1 MLRISHK
8 QVSYWLFLLLFTIA
22 SGARAESLQDEV
34 LRLEATIKTLTVQNA
49 ELIKE
54 NENLRKQ
61 MSQAISAKRE
71 GKKVVVGCDIESIS
85 KKVTFTSN
93 QYRAMQTLENW
104 LKSEG
109 ANCTDQQLRQI
120 SADLNTWLR
129 SNTGVY
135 SENSQAIIKFLLK
148 SR

>member
-22 SGARAESLQDEV
+22 SGSRAESLQDEV

-85 KKVTFTSN
+85 KKVTFTSD

-120 SADLNTWLR
+120 SADLNSWLR
-129 SNTGVY
+129 SNTGVF
-135 SENSQAIIKFLLK
+135 SANSQAIIKFLLK